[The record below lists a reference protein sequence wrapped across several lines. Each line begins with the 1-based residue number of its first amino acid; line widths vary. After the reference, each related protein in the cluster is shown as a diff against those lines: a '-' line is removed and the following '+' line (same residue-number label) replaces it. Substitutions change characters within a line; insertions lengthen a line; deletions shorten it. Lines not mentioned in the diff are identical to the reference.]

1 MNLTVDEIERA
12 LAENAALLVAIGSDL
27 CRMPKH
33 KRGTKW
39 HTDRLAEEQRLVDR
53 RDMLRSQLRVIAEC
67 QSLDPFARAEAED
80 ADWLNRGSL

>member
-1 MNLTVDEIERA
+1 MNVTEDEIERA
-12 LAENAALLVAIGSDL
+12 LAENAALLAAIGRDL

-33 KRGTKW
+33 KRGTRW
-39 HTDRLAEEQRLVDR
+39 HADRLKEEQRLVEH
-53 RDMLRSQLRVIAEC
+53 RDMLRGQLRVIAEC